1 MLPGYRA
8 TEGPARDLER
18 VRHCQLHAA
27 GLLQA
32 DASRRWCS
40 EIHGP
45 YAKMHDDAIWD
56 ALDGLFGGRSPEAT
70 VKARALA
77 ELLALLG
84 GRSGWQSDASA
95 LRTRSSAWGWSWAQR
110 SAAGGTREPYAS
122 CAVVWVSARVVAK
135 VVVPFSR
142 LSTAHRRRHSIGQ
155 YVVGACWRQP
165 KKTRPRARQGPQPGR
180 VVSILDVG
188 YVACC
193 PV

>member
-1 MLPGYRA
+1 MA
-8 TEGPARDLER
+8 ER
-18 VRHCQLHAA
+18 RKC
-27 GLLQA
+27 
-32 DASRRWCS
+32 DAYPELSM
-40 EIHGP
+40 GVVLGT
-45 YAKMHDDAIWD
+45 KV
-56 ALDGLFGGRSPEAT
+56 GGWWNQ
-70 VKARALA
+70 
-77 ELLALLG
+77 G
-84 GRSGWQSDASA
+84 A
-95 LRTRSSAWGWSWAQR
+95 LRLV
-110 SAAGGTREPYAS
+110 
-122 CAVVWVSARVVAK
+122 CDVVWVSARVVAK